1 MYMNVLPAHCIY
13 TTTRKSQE
21 KIEQANRDP
30 ETGLTNSCELPCGYW
45 KLNSRPF
52 QEQQVLLMIESFYDT
67 QQVPFKF
74 MIFNLA

>member
-1 MYMNVLPAHCIY
+1 MLLCMYTSIPLAEDA
-13 TTTRKSQE
+13 RS
-21 KIEQANRDP
+21 P